1 VAVEQFQFPAK
12 QPKFGAGYKVSRKS
26 KSHLQGSVKQF
37 YFLRPSGE
45 GVFHQPRGYNLSD
58 PIRVG
63 VVCLEMQASRRWL
76 GIGFWVCILISVAVV
91 LRRVVALAYPPQSA
105 PPQLAALDA
114 AFASHATLTLVHIIP
129 ALAFVV
135 LAPFVYLR
143 RFAGAAWPERVL
155 FFLGI
160 VVGATAYAMSHYSV
174 GGWVE
179 RSAVLFFNSL
189 FLFSLFQAWHL
200 RRDAVLKLRWMTR
213 AIAVLL
219 GIATTR
225 PVMGI
230 FFATRGITQ
239 LSPEQFFGIAFW
251 MGFSTNTL
259 IIEFWLRSQV
269 GKSQIET
276 MAMRPPHDRDP
287 GVG

>member
-1 VAVEQFQFPAK
+1 MILPETQT
-12 QPKFGAGYKVSRKS
+12 SW
-26 KSHLQGSVKQF
+26 
-37 YFLRPSGE
+37 
-45 GVFHQPRGYNLSD
+45 
-58 PIRVG
+58 
-63 VVCLEMQASRRWL
+63 RWL
-76 GIGFWVCILISVAVV
+76 RIGFWVCIVISVAVV
-91 LRRVVALAYPPQSA
+91 LRRTVALAHPPQSA

-114 AFASHATLTLVHIIP
+114 AFASHATLTLAHIIP

-143 RFAGAAWPERVL
+143 RFAGAAWPERFL
-155 FFLGI
+155 FPLGL
-160 VVGATAYAMSHYSV
+160 VVGVTAYAMSNYSV

-189 FLFSLFQAWHL
+189 FLFSLFRAGYL
-200 RRDAVLKLRWMTR
+200 RRDPVLKLRWMTR

-230 FFATRGITQ
+230 FFATSSVTH

-251 MGFSTNTL
+251 IGFSINTL
-259 IIEFWLRSQV
+259 IVELWLRSQE

-276 MAMRPPHDRDP
+276 MALRP
-287 GVG
+287 